1 MNWLYRE
8 RTRRAWQAPRGFT
21 LLEMLVV
28 LVIIGMIAGLV
39 GPRLFSQ
46 VDKSRVQT
54 AETQIRMLR
63 GALETYRLDVSTF
76 PTQEQGLAVLYFKP
90 SDGSAANRWQGPYL
104 DEPPPADPWGNPYIY
119 SRPGRDGFP
128 FALYS
133 QGPGDQNGGE
143 SVDGYIGYLPPN

>member
-1 MNWLYRE
+1 MKWLYRE
-8 RTRRAWQAPRGFT
+8 RAEQTAGKQRGFT

-39 GPRLFSQ
+39 GPRLFTR

-54 AETQIRMLR
+54 SETQIQMLR
-63 GALETYRLDVSTF
+63 SALETYRLDVGTF
-76 PTQEQGLAVLYFKP
+76 PSQEQGLSALYFKP
-90 SDGSAANRWQGPYL
+90 SDESTAKRWHGPYL
-104 DEPPPADPWGNPYIY
+104 DEPPPADPWGRPYVY

-133 QGPGDQNGGE
+133 LGPEGQNGGE
-143 SVDGYIGYLPPN
+143 GVDAYIGYLPPN